1 MAVDPSGEKTL
12 RGSRIISI
20 SLCSTSVCILASITP
35 SRSEMGSQRYT
46 LIYRASHWTSVPW
59 KPSKTEIAKAIGPS
73 TERTMRKKVRI
84 VSTTSEAARKRNSIT
99 LRMMVC
105 TMLCREK
112 E

>member
-46 LIYRASHWTSVPW
+46 LI
-59 KPSKTEIAKAIGPS
+59 
-73 TERTMRKKVRI
+73 
-84 VSTTSEAARKRNSIT
+84 
-99 LRMMVC
+99 
-105 TMLCREK
+105 
-112 E
+112 